1 MKRNDGRR
9 NEVIETAEKLFY
21 TNGYEKTSIQDILDS
36 MHFSKGG
43 FYHYFDS
50 KLSLLEAICEQRT
63 EEMCEMAR
71 SVSGNDYKRVSERL
85 NAILGSSALW
95 KTGSRSFVGLL
106 INVAYREDG
115 ALMREKMKN
124 AQLRG
129 MLPLIEQAVHDGC
142 ESGEFC
148 TSDQRDTAELILR
161 LYMQFTDDIAFL
173 LAGEDDEKVMMDR
186 MIHKLWVYRGAIE
199 RVLVAPLGSI
209 VLFDVDELSALGM
222 EILKGRAQQKT
233 AAAAAADKDTEKPS
247 AGC

>member
-71 SVSGNDYKRVSERL
+71 AVSGNDYKRVSERL

-95 KTGSRSFVGLL
+95 KTGTVRTDKNTPGRVLPPQGMQC
-106 INVAYREDG
+106 RTG
-115 ALMREKMKN
+115 ALCFAWKNSHRSLVKGREN
-124 AQLRG
+124 L
-129 MLPLIEQAVHDGC
+129 
-142 ESGEFC
+142 FC
-148 TSDQRDTAELILR
+148 KSSKLILR
-161 LYMQFTDDIAFL
+161 V
-173 LAGEDDEKVMMDR
+173 E
-186 MIHKLWVYRGAIE
+186 
-199 RVLVAPLGSI
+199 
-209 VLFDVDELSALGM
+209 
-222 EILKGRAQQKT
+222 
-233 AAAAAADKDTEKPS
+233 
-247 AGC
+247 